1 MRILEPLSVLL
12 FLLTVVVV
20 LVIVTVPSY
29 CTVFLVVV
37 ADVLL
42 VDWRRLVVEVAA
54 DSRTDSI
61 RALFVFF
68 GFRVLKASDLL
79 DSAW

>member
-1 MRILEPLSVLL
+1 MLLYPLSVLL
-12 FLLTVVVV
+12 VLLTVVVV

-29 CTVFLVVV
+29 CTVFFVVV

-42 VDWRRLVVEVAA
+42 VDWRRFFVEVAA

-68 GFRVLKASDLL
+68 GFKVLNASDRL
-79 DSAW
+79 DSA